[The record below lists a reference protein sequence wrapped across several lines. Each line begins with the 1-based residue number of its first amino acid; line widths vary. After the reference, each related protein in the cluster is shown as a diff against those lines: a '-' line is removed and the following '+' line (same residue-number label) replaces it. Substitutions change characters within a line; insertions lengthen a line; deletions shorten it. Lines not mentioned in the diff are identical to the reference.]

1 MTFSPSIFV
10 RKTIHTHTHLK
21 WCIKKEQTNK
31 KSQPK
36 KTVHEIVNFC
46 SPKVANP
53 KKKSRNTTKCHNNFT
68 ILLFL
73 VMVAIGLIFY
83 YFILTY
89 NELTP

>member
-10 RKTIHTHTHLK
+10 RKTVHTHTLK
-21 WCIKKEQTNK
+21 VVQKKEQTNK

-36 KTVHEIVNFC
+36 KNVHEIVNFC